1 VLSLHEE
8 TGHGSQLGN
17 TIVET
22 QNETG
27 IEAQDEFPYMQR
39 VTFTE

>member
-8 TGHGSQLGN
+8 TGHGAQLGS
-17 TIVET
+17 TIIEA

-27 IEAQDEFPYMQR
+27 IEAQDESPYMQK
-39 VTFTE
+39 VTFAE